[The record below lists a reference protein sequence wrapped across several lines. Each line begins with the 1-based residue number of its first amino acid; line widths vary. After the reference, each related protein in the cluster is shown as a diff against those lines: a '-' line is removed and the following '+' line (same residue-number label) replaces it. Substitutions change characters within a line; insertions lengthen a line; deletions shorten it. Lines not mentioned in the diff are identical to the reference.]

1 MLFWAL
7 VGLKVLICLFL
18 YSFSILCLVPLGLEG
33 YQQWNKKQDTKD
45 LAKLITC
52 SVFVLC
58 FLSFIGV
65 ALVNV
70 FYASD
75 AMFSYA
81 YGLVRLV
88 FVFGLTIFISYFSVP
103 QTMQLF
109 NKWRKVKNPKHF
121 SLFVFFG
128 TLSAY
133 AFLIILTLFLPSKIG
148 FLDFVHF
155 GCRS

>member
-7 VGLKVLICLFL
+7 VGLKVSICLFL
-18 YSFSILCLVPLGLEG
+18 YIFSILCLVPLGLEG
-33 YQQWNKKQDTKD
+33 YQHWNKKQDTKD
-45 LAKLITC
+45 LAKLIAC

-58 FLSFIGV
+58 FLSFVGV
-65 ALVNV
+65 ALVNL

-103 QTMQLF
+103 KTIQLF
-109 NKWRKVKNPKHF
+109 FQWRKARNPKHF
-121 SLFVFFG
+121 SRIAFFG

-133 AFLIILTLFLPSKIG
+133 AVLIILTLFLSSNIG
-148 FLDFVHF
+148 L
-155 GCRS
+155 